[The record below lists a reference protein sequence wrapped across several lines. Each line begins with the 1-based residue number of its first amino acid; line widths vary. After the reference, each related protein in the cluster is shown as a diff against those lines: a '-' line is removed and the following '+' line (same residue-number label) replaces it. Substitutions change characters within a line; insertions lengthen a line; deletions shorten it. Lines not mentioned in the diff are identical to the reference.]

1 MDTTKMRARPASV
14 RKPKWFPVVE
24 LDAYALEEA
33 VEGIRAA
40 LAQAMCHLDVLVGSG
55 VADVYESTLPARP
68 ARPGKGKARDK
79 AKRTLPRVAR
89 QTAQRT
95 R

>member
-1 MDTTKMRARPASV
+1 MDTTKMRALMVQVA
-14 RKPKWFPVVE
+14 
-24 LDAYALEEA
+24 DALMALETQLRVALA
-33 VEGIRAA
+33 VEELTR
-40 LAQAMCHLDVLVGSG
+40 
-55 VADVYESTLPARP
+55 PARP

-79 AKRTLPRVAR
+79 AKRTLPRAAR